1 MAKGS
6 ATPKNYF
13 ANVNISKEDGFP
25 SLLVHNANNCTY
37 VRISADGGINWTS
50 NVDSWLSS
58 HGASGV
64 ILLA

>member
-50 NVDSWLSS
+50 NVDS
-58 HGASGV
+58 
-64 ILLA
+64 